1 MSLRRKICQQSDIT
15 HHVIRIVSKPIY
27 IESSFSILVVMGIN
41 DTKDK
46 RNINMLL
53 GINIEKKI

>member
-1 MSLRRKICQQSDIT
+1 MCQQSDIT